1 MAKLDEKD
9 AARLRAH
16 EDQKIEQEINR
27 KLSAVMAWDTSD
39 IQITIHDGTVL
50 LEGTVA
56 DTKAAEQTVLVVF
69 TVRGV
74 RKIENKIRI
83 RRERMASTVSRSDSD
98 FTSMSD
104 EDQEKDKDE

>member
-1 MAKLDEKD
+1 MSKLDEQD
-9 AARLRAH
+9 AARLRTQ

-39 IQITIHDGTVL
+39 VQISIHDGTVL

-56 DTKAAEQTVLVVF
+56 DTKSAEQTVLVVF

-83 RRERMASTVSRSDSD
+83 RRESLASSIGRSYSD
-98 FTSMSD
+98 LTSMSD
-104 EDQEKDKDE
+104 DDQKKNKDE

>member
-1 MAKLDEKD
+1 MSKLDEQD
-9 AARLRAH
+9 AARLRTQ

-39 IQITIHDGTVL
+39 VQISIHDGTVL

-56 DTKAAEQTVLVVF
+56 DTKSAEQTVLVVF

-83 RRERMASTVSRSDSD
+83 RRESMASSIGRSYSD
-98 FTSMSD
+98 LTSMSD
-104 EDQEKDKDE
+104 VDQKKNKDE

>member
-1 MAKLDEKD
+1 MAKLDEND
-9 AARLRAH
+9 AARIRAH

-39 IQITIHDGTVL
+39 LQITIEDGTVQL
-50 LEGTVA
+50 SGTVA

-83 RRERMASTVSRSDSD
+83 RRETIASSVNRSSSD
-98 FTSMSD
+98 ITSMVND
-104 EDQEKDKDE
+104 DQETDKDE

>member
-1 MAKLDEKD
+1 MSKLDEQD
-9 AARLRAH
+9 AARLRTQ

-39 IQITIHDGTVL
+39 VQIRIHDGTVL

-56 DTKAAEQTVLVVF
+56 DTKSAEQTVLVVF

-83 RRERMASTVSRSDSD
+83 RRESMASSIGRSYSD
-98 FTSMSD
+98 LTSMSD
-104 EDQEKDKDE
+104 VDQKKNKDE

>member
-1 MAKLDEKD
+1 MSKLDEKD

-16 EDQKIEQEINR
+16 EDQKIEQEIKR

-39 IQITIHDGTVL
+39 VQITIHDSTVL

-83 RRERMASTVSRSDSD
+83 RRENMASTLSGNYSDV
-98 FTSMSD
+98 TSMSD
-104 EDQEKDKDE
+104 DDQKKHKDE